1 MKLSTV
7 ITIYKASHYTTVVQL
22 PPSSFFIM
30 SIFIAISMAFGAA
43 ANDILQRLV
52 LSHDSEA
59 LFLEAG
65 PYFASTSI
73 ILNSAGKSQ
82 GKELRPS
89 KCHFKKR
96 QPVCLTS
103 EDYLPATLKVSACS
117 KCVIPLPKE
126 NSVCLY
132 M

>member
-30 SIFIAISMAFGAA
+30 SIFIAIGMAFGAA

-52 LSHDSEA
+52 LSNDSEA

-73 ILNSAGKSQ
+73 IL
-82 GKELRPS
+82 
-89 KCHFKKR
+89 
-96 QPVCLTS
+96 
-103 EDYLPATLKVSACS
+103 
-117 KCVIPLPKE
+117 
-126 NSVCLY
+126 
-132 M
+132 

>member
-22 PPSSFFIM
+22 PPSSFFM
-30 SIFIAISMAFGAA
+30 SIFIAIGMAFGAA

-73 ILNSAGKSQ
+73 IL
-82 GKELRPS
+82 
-89 KCHFKKR
+89 
-96 QPVCLTS
+96 
-103 EDYLPATLKVSACS
+103 
-117 KCVIPLPKE
+117 
-126 NSVCLY
+126 
-132 M
+132 